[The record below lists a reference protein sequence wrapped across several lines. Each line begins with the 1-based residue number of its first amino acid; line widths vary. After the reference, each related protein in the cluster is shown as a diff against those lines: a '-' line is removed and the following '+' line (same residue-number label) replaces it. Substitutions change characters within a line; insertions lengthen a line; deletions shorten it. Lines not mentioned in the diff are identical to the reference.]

1 LGVYVGRYARRKK
14 TVPHY
19 STLPYRNLMGFIGQ
33 LNKKNLPE
41 DELELSFEVLDPSRE
56 VCESVESLT
65 KQNPF

>member
-1 LGVYVGRYARRKK
+1 MQR
-14 TVPHY
+14 
-19 STLPYRNLMGFIGQ
+19 YRNLMGFIGQ